1 MTGSALSGILVKDM
15 IVGKK
20 NAWVKAYNPQLR
32 LPISKTTLS
41 SVAEEAEHTL
51 EVFYFHW
58 SLYYHYTFIK
68 ENSPFLCELK
78 SWQRVLQ
85 LVSIAGV
92 GEQLLLAWN
101 TFAS

>member
-1 MTGSALSGILVKDM
+1 VGRYFAVWVCSFEDLSNFGGDSGQGMTGSAISGILIKDM

-51 EVFYFHW
+51 EVFYFH
-58 SLYYHYTFIK
+58 
-68 ENSPFLCELK
+68 
-78 SWQRVLQ
+78 
-85 LVSIAGV
+85 
-92 GEQLLLAWN
+92 
-101 TFAS
+101 